1 MKKFGGR
8 VIRKKHQGN
17 IQGIP
22 PSRAPGVTSF
32 GFVGLPF
39 D

>member
-1 MKKFGGR
+1 LEGEGLE
-8 VIRKKHQGN
+8 KKHQGN

-22 PSRAPGVTSF
+22 PSRALGAPSF
-32 GFVGLPF
+32 GFLGLPF